1 MKILLGSESPRR
13 KELLGNLG
21 YSFESVTI
29 NCEEIYSEDLS
40 PEEVAGFLS
49 ELKSKS
55 FRDLNENEILIT
67 ADTIV
72 VIENEI
78 LGKPSSNEDAILMLN
93 KLSGNCHQVFT
104 AVTLKTSKK
113 LITKTDVAKVYF
125 ENLTD
130 LEIKNYVNNFK
141 VLDKAGSYGVQD
153 WLGMAK
159 ISKIEGSFYTIMG
172 FPTHLVFEM
181 LEKLIK
187 LN

>member
-13 KELLGNLG
+13 RELLGNLG
-21 YSFESVTI
+21 YPFETVKI
-29 NCEEIYSEDLS
+29 NCDEIY
-40 PEEVAGFLS
+40 PESLAPENVAAFLS
-49 ELKSKS
+49 ELKSES
-55 FRDLNENEILIT
+55 FRKLIDGEILIT

-72 VIENEI
+72 VINGEI
-78 LGKPSSNEDAILMLN
+78 LGKPNSNEEAVLMLK
-93 KLSGNCHQVFT
+93 KLSGNSHQVYT
-104 AVTLKTSKK
+104 AVTLKTLKK

-125 ENLTD
+125 ESLSNP
-130 LEIKNYVNNFK
+130 EIKKYVENFQ

-172 FPTHLVFEM
+172 FPTHLVYEI

-187 LN
+187 SN